1 MKSLGMVKYRK
12 PTRPTAPR
20 PVLLR
25 KSKDKKYKPVDPM
38 GALLKIPCQDC
49 VQVKSQLG
57 APLEGHDISCQLRIL
72 VSSPDALR
80 PYPRGPSTKEEVGNG
95 AHSKGKVACI

>member
-1 MKSLGMVKYRK
+1 MVKYCM
-12 PTRPTAPR
+12 PTCPTAPW
-20 PVLLR
+20 PALLR
-25 KSKDKKYKPVDPM
+25 KSKDRKYQPVDPM

-57 APLEGHDISCQLRIL
+57 APLEGHDISYRLQFL
-72 VSSPDALR
+72 VSSPDASR

>member
-1 MKSLGMVKYRK
+1 MVKYRK

-20 PVLLR
+20 SVLLR
-25 KSKDKKYKPVDPM
+25 KSKDKKYQPADPM

-72 VSSPDALR
+72 VSSPDASR
-80 PYPRGPSTKEEVGNG
+80 PYPRGGQVPRKKLVTVHVAKEKWC
-95 AHSKGKVACI
+95 ADKL

>member
-1 MKSLGMVKYRK
+1 
-12 PTRPTAPR
+12 
-20 PVLLR
+20 
-25 KSKDKKYKPVDPM
+25 M

-57 APLEGHDISCQLRIL
+57 APLEGHDISYRLQFL
-72 VSSPDALR
+72 VSSPDASR